1 MKDFIKCF
9 LLLTVLL
16 CAGIANAQTDKWN
29 NGTLKVGVMLP
40 LHNNDGDGQRMVEY
54 YRGILLALNDLNAEG
69 IKTEVR
75 AWNVP
80 IDADIRTTLLDE
92 DAAKQHII
100 FGPLYSDKVGYLA
113 NFCKTYDIKMVIPF
127 SITGDDVTKNS
138 NVFQVYQS
146 PEELN
151 RKSIGAFLERFPG
164 HQAIFINCND
174 DQSTKAAFT
183 KGLRQQLDAVKRS
196 YKLTNINTPMADF
209 AKAFSVN
216 QPNVIVVNSEKSPQ
230 LTRVFAKL
238 DSLVQSR
245 PGIAISMFGYNEWFM
260 YQKYD
265 LAQFYKYNVY
275 IPTTFYYNA
284 VADRTEEFER
294 KYFEAY
300 GENMDPSGLP
310 RFGLTGYDH
319 TMFFIRGLAKYGKFF
334 KGTATENT
342 WRALQTRLNFSRV
355 GEGGYQN
362 NNFQLMHF
370 LSNQSL
376 EAITY

>member
-1 MKDFIKCF
+1 MN
-9 LLLTVLL
+9 T
-16 CAGIANAQTDKWN
+16 
-29 NGTLKVGVMLP
+29 
-40 LHNNDGDGQRMVEY
+40 
-54 YRGILLALNDLNAEG
+54 EG

-183 KGLRQQLDAVKRS
+183 KGLRQQLAAFYAKHVDDEMDELWENGQFDEKRMKELRGS
-196 YKLTNINTPMADF
+196 HFRTP
-209 AKAFSVN
+209 
-216 QPNVIVVNSEKSPQ
+216 
-230 LTRVFAKL
+230 
-238 DSLVQSR
+238 
-245 PGIAISMFGYNEWFM
+245 YN
-260 YQKYD
+260 D
-265 LAQFYKYNVY
+265 
-275 IPTTFYYNA
+275 
-284 VADRTEEFER
+284 
-294 KYFEAY
+294 
-300 GENMDPSGLP
+300 
-310 RFGLTGYDH
+310 
-319 TMFFIRGLAKYGKFF
+319 
-334 KGTATENT
+334 
-342 WRALQTRLNFSRV
+342 
-355 GEGGYQN
+355 
-362 NNFQLMHF
+362 
-370 LSNQSL
+370 
-376 EAITY
+376 

>member
-1 MKDFIKCF
+1 M
-9 LLLTVLL
+9 
-16 CAGIANAQTDKWN
+16 
-29 NGTLKVGVMLP
+29 
-40 LHNNDGDGQRMVEY
+40 
-54 YRGILLALNDLNAEG
+54 
-69 IKTEVR
+69 
-75 AWNVP
+75 P